1 MDASGSQQL
10 LDEWDNISDSE
21 FLNIPCE
28 QQTIDPHRPLSRET
42 DCEHSVDFNSP
53 ITPTSSVYNHNKETL
68 GQEGVKTD
76 DARGLKRKSLHE
88 NSLSPMQ
95 RFLKRHLS
103 VTLLCDQSWCEMKT
117 VYSLL
122 KPHLKRKDL
131 QRSEV
136 QTGAEIHLSREL
148 EIQNVVPIDIRT
160 REDAEAIKL
169 LNMSHMISRLET
181 GERVREFPV
190 FGVLEGVFF
199 MGVIDE
205 LMYNQKG
212 ELVLNEL
219 KTRKHNSMPS
229 SAQDKVNCL
238 QLCEA
243 ALSHGYLPVIF
254 NRRSQNGT
262 PLCTIKLQQFGDPT
276 DLREAVRYIRY
287 RQPAGQIYAVSESTG
302 SGLLLSYLGECGSS
316 SYVTAA
322 ACLSPV
328 FRCQSWFESG
338 PTRPFN
344 WALLLYQKICLSRY
358 KTVLGELV
366 HTDNLF
372 SSCSLKA
379 MEETLFCHSGS
390 KGVTADG
397 GGSWEAY
404 WERNDPLRDID
415 EVAIP
420 VLCVCSQD
428 DPIRGDDQATL
439 PFELFESNPHF
450 FLLLTAHGGHCGFS
464 TADEGPIV
472 WSHQALLEFFRATT
486 DFFAAEERAKLAAR
500 RRGVSG
506 TGKTF
511 RHRSVSTCK
520 RLPVCSHNIHAIY
533 NWQRSYTR

>member
-10 LDEWDNISDSE
+10 LDEWDNVISDSE

-68 GQEGVKTD
+68 GQEAVKTD

-238 QLCEA
+238 QVGLYKLLFDGVVRGEVKKDHILNHLKLRSTQVLGAGVQAHAKSIGVQVTTFEELVDALLITVSCSDLPCIDLLQLEYYHQGSSGPIGTRVAPFNEA
-243 ALSHGYLPVIF
+243 QLRAELQGYLAYWTGQREPKGVDIEEAWKCRSCLYEQTCDWKK
-254 NRRSQNGT
+254 NR
-262 PLCTIKLQQFGDPT
+262 LQ
-276 DLREAVRYIRY
+276 
-287 RQPAGQIYAVSESTG
+287 VSDQQ
-302 SGLLLSYLGECGSS
+302 
-316 SYVTAA
+316 AA
-322 ACLSPV
+322 HA
-328 FRCQSWFESG
+328 
-338 PTRPFN
+338 
-344 WALLLYQKICLSRY
+344 
-358 KTVLGELV
+358 
-366 HTDNLF
+366 
-372 SSCSLKA
+372 SSCS
-379 MEETLFCHSGS
+379 
-390 KGVTADG
+390 
-397 GGSWEAY
+397 
-404 WERNDPLRDID
+404 
-415 EVAIP
+415 
-420 VLCVCSQD
+420 
-428 DPIRGDDQATL
+428 
-439 PFELFESNPHF
+439 
-450 FLLLTAHGGHCGFS
+450 
-464 TADEGPIV
+464 
-472 WSHQALLEFFRATT
+472 
-486 DFFAAEERAKLAAR
+486 
-500 RRGVSG
+500 
-506 TGKTF
+506 
-511 RHRSVSTCK
+511 
-520 RLPVCSHNIHAIY
+520 
-533 NWQRSYTR
+533 